1 MNNTVGYVLLGAASV
16 PGIMGWDLSRRGLDR
31 VSVASDEAVKVAKEA
46 HGAVKKAQFMI
57 AQAPPEE
64 ATASRNRRQR
74 LSRRPMPLQP
84 GSAR

>member
-1 MNNTVGYVLLGAASV
+1 MSNTVGYVLLGAASV

-46 HGAVKKAQFMI
+46 HGAVKKAQFMN

-64 ATASRNRRQR
+64 ATAVAQQTSEVVETADA
-74 LSRRPMPLQP
+74 LTP